1 MGVKSMLSRVLF
13 GMLWLVKAAPLGL
26 GLIVLASVCF
36 GYYCGIKAAAVERR
50 YAEED
55 DSC

>member
-1 MGVKSMLSRVLF
+1 MLSRILF
-13 GMLWLVKAAPLGL
+13 GMLWLVKVALLGL